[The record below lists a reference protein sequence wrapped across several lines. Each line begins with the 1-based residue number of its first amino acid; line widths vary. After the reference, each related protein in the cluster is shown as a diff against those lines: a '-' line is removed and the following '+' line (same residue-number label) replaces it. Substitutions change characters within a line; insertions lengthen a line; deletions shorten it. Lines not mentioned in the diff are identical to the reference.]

1 MFVTSK
7 KDLNPW
13 QKKNNENS
21 KMNYVNIQF
30 HNNIA
35 VVFFNSKTSLT
46 ITFFS
51 FFYNLILHDHWY
63 FIFKLSHF
71 LGSQLR
77 FPIGIP
83 LRGIARN
90 DCFRL
95 RHFIAPNCAIIA
107 NKEAIKHSRNCAELR
122 GIACNGIA
130 FPSKNQ

>member
-51 FFYNLILHDHWY
+51 FFYNLILHDH
-63 FIFKLSHF
+63 
-71 LGSQLR
+71 
-77 FPIGIP
+77 
-83 LRGIARN
+83 
-90 DCFRL
+90 
-95 RHFIAPNCAIIA
+95 
-107 NKEAIKHSRNCAELR
+107 
-122 GIACNGIA
+122 
-130 FPSKNQ
+130 